1 MIEIDKDAVSGAD
14 NGVPYVDTP
23 SSAAITAQRNFINHA
38 FQGMPFADQIPVAME
53 IGKTYTL
60 FDLGCLKAEVSYN
73 TTMSTEQPNS
83 ITIRNGEL
91 DSAKLSV
98 LEGLDLSAD
107 LKEQYLE
114 PLKSMGISVS
124 NGIVTV
130 GLEDLSLGRV
140 AISITV
146 SSDDIDVSD
155 GTKTTVSAT
164 FKYTMMPTSEMKKD
178 FEKIVEES
186 AKAAQESCLLLM
198 GAIKTVLEEHA
209 NEIMIAAGVVAA
221 VTAFLNILKLIVKIR
236 FGV

>member
-1 MIEIDKDAVSGAD
+1 M
-14 NGVPYVDTP
+14 
-23 SSAAITAQRNFINHA
+23 
-38 FQGMPFADQIPVAME
+38 
-53 IGKTYTL
+53 
-60 FDLGCLKAEVSYN
+60 
-73 TTMSTEQPNS
+73 
-83 ITIRNGEL
+83 
-91 DSAKLSV
+91 